1 MNRLKEAVA
10 NHYMKNDENAL
21 KKSTRLVS
29 VRLDIDVLA
38 QVEFVGKKLGL
49 NRTQVMHL
57 LLDEASHDAM
67 LEIARLQTEGKDEKE
82 FEEEVLSSWR
92 EVQSIETQYE
102 HSKETE

>member
-10 NHYMKNDENAL
+10 NHYLTHDESDL
-21 KKSTRLVS
+21 KKTTRLVS

-38 QVEFVGKKLGL
+38 QVEFVGKRLGL
-49 NRTQVMHL
+49 NRTQVIHL
-57 LLDEASHDAM
+57 LLDESSHDA
-67 LEIARLQTEGKDEKE
+67 LIEIARLKTEGKDEKE